1 MEYTIRYVTTG
12 VADLSWVT
20 SISNQV
26 WKKEST
32 DEVAIEIF
40 EKEMQAKVS
49 ANDID
54 RSHWLG
60 KNRLGVDLGLLS
72 SNLSGTMSVMQFLE
86 KRRSWK
92 LRLLV

>member
-40 EKEMQAKVS
+40 EKEMQTKVS

-60 KNRLGVDLGLLS
+60 KNILGVDLGLLS